1 MQSPTDPEEVVRE
14 ESAKLRE
21 HQEIVGKD
29 PATGRPRGAEKRI
42 AQLTR
47 EKMEA
52 RAEAEA
58 LRAQLYR
65 QPQQQEQPQYQS
77 PTQQQ
82 YQPRQYSPQEQ
93 QTLVEEYRQ
102 AQARLPEIEQDFASR
117 HPDYMESV
125 ARLQPN
131 GATPISPIA

>member
-1 MQSPTDPEEVVRE
+1 
-14 ESAKLRE
+14 
-21 HQEIVGKD
+21 
-29 PATGRPRGAEKRI
+29 
-42 AQLTR
+42 
-47 EKMEA
+47 MEA